1 MIASSEDALVCD
13 MAETYGVLDYRALPR
28 PLAATLAAGL
38 RDTSRSKMKLSGAHA
53 APDTLLLAAATD
65 WLATLVWMQS
75 EDGRKHRNRPKAVL
89 AALLGGQPKP
99 GGEVCAFDTA
109 EEYEAERARL
119 LKEVKESGNGT
130 G

>member
-13 MAETYGVLDYRALPR
+13 MAETYGVFDYRALPL

-38 RDTSRSKMKLSGAHA
+38 RDTSRSKMKLSGAAA

-75 EDGRKHRNRPKAVL
+75 EDGQKRRNRPKTVL
-89 AALLGGQPKP
+89 VALLGEQAKP
-99 GGEVCAFDTA
+99 GGEVRAFDTA
-109 EEYEAERARL
+109 EEYEAERARI
-119 LKEVKESGNGT
+119 LKEVSKRGN
-130 G
+130 

>member
-13 MAETYGVLDYRALPR
+13 MAETYGVFDYRALPL

-38 RDTSRSKMKLSGAHA
+38 RDTSRSKMKLSGAAA

-75 EDGRKHRNRPKAVL
+75 EDGQKRRNRPKTVL
-89 AALLGGQPKP
+89 AALLGEQAKP
-99 GGEVCAFDTA
+99 GGEVRAFDTA
-109 EEYEAERARL
+109 EEYEAERARI
-119 LKEVKESGNGT
+119 LKEVSKRGN
-130 G
+130 

>member
-13 MAETYGVLDYRALPR
+13 MAETYGILDYRALPL

-38 RDTSRSKMKLSGAHA
+38 RETSRSKMKLSGATA

-75 EDGRKHRNRPKAVL
+75 EDGRKRRNRPKAVL
-89 AALLGGQPKP
+89 ATLMGDEPRGE
-99 GGEVCAFDTA
+99 GEVYAFDTA
-109 EEYEAERARL
+109 EEYEAERAKI
-119 LKEVKESGNGT
+119 LKKVTKHGD
-130 G
+130 